1 MSIIDQNSGDAINV
15 WVGTQSEYD
24 AITSKDENTLYFIKD
39 LDGGIIVDPPEPQ
52 PEPEPEPQPE
62 PEPEPQPEPEPEPQP
77 EPGTATPVDENVM
90 MVGNSVY
97 FESNVNQP
105 LEDNPYYQNR
115 SHVPSVSILHPYA
128 IDRIFDPTLANG
140 WDPVLQ
146 EMRYSSFVE
155 KPTVSD
161 SHIIFHSPN
170 ETSTK
175 MDGTKEYG
183 AVYVYSFENIMK
195 VRNANIEVLYGAQLN
210 EIKEQEGLVIEGWSS
225 LSYVNDKRK
234 VLTHYML
241 NPTKISRGGW
251 SSEITQEPVEDLS
264 DNEEH
269 WSGTYPRYE
278 WTESV
283 EENPEVAGEPNTT
296 VTLIWNNSIVYT
308 RVQPYS
314 EISMTA
320 VTGTDGRNYRRGSLK
335 DTFGDN
341 DQSSYYHIIREV
353 S

>member
-39 LDGGIIVDPPEPQ
+39 LDGGIIVDP
-52 PEPEPEPQPE
+52 PEPQPE